1 MAMRY
6 FKINF
11 IILISLLCLFYAGQ
25 NVANLE
31 ACYQTF
37 AYIMSNADHQ
47 AYPVSFFPAIQS
59 PALLWLTLIL
69 VVGLEF
75 IAGLLAAK
83 GAWDLWG
90 ARKAPAASFN
100 AAKKYA
106 LLGCSA
112 GILVWLGLFT
122 VFGGALFQMWQT
134 EVGAGSLANAFQFFM
149 ACGLVFIIVN
159 LNDD

>member
-90 ARKAPAASFN
+90 ARKASAASFN

-159 LNDD
+159 LDDD